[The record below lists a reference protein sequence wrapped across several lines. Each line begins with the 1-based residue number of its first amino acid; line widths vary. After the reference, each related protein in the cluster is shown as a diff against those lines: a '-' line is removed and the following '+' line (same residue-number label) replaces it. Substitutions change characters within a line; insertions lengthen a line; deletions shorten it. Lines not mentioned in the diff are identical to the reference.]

1 MVAFYGIKTIS
12 YLNVL
17 KNKEM
22 FQLELLF
29 LKLFCLEENLHNFEK
44 CFSLAF

>member
-29 LKLFCLEENLHNFEK
+29 LKSLCLEENLHNFEK
-44 CFSLAF
+44 CFNQAG

>member
-29 LKLFCLEENLHNFEK
+29 LKLFLFRGK
-44 CFSLAF
+44 FT